1 MKNPMDPQLLEAFQG
16 RYELLSELGE
26 GGFGR
31 VYKAR
36 QVTTGQNVAVK
47 LLRLTDGATPES
59 VERRSARFEREMKL
73 CAQMHHPNIVRLI
86 DSGRAQG
93 GAVYSIFEFVP
104 GKNLAQVLAEE
115 GVLDPVE
122 TRHLMLQLL
131 DALACAHAQNV
142 VHRDLKPA
150 NIMVV
155 PTGARRNALV
165 LDFGIGSVT
174 DELTRAEA
182 QPRITS
188 TNESLGTPSYAAPEQ
203 LRGQAPTPRS
213 DLYAWGLVFLE
224 CLTGRRIFEGATV
237 AEVIFQQLSSEPVP
251 IPPAIAAHPLGKLLQ
266 RVTSKDPSQRTVSAE
281 VLLRQLEAVDVS
293 NLPRRPAPVRI
304 QPAAPNAETATVE
317 LSSRTPN
324 AVSTRSRRWAEGE
337 RRQLTVVCCTLSATQ
352 TTPGPVDIEELDH
365 VLGAQQEV
373 CIEIARRYN
382 GHIASALGDIVLFY
396 FGYPAAREDDARRAA
411 QAALDMV
418 AEVKRRGRAIEAE
431 RGTRVEIR
439 VGLHTG
445 LVVSREQRDPTLS
458 GLGFV
463 VGTTPKLAF
472 RLSTSAPSGA
482 ILVTG
487 DTQQLVR
494 KHFPL
499 DPAPT
504 SPNELLPPGLETF
517 VLQGADATWSGTDD
531 ALSLVGRSRE
541 LDLVLARWEQARSGQ
556 GQAVLIT
563 GEPGI
568 GKSRL
573 MRELGDRLGAEPHTW
588 LESRCTEDS
597 SGQAYAPVVDLLT
610 RMLDPNRDLPP
621 EGRLT
626 GLEALLSGYSFELPE
641 TLPLFAS
648 LLSLPLPPERW
659 APLDV
664 SPLKHRELT
673 RNALLAF
680 LAAMAERQPVV
691 LALEDLHWADPST
704 LELLKALVE
713 EVSSSRLLAVFSA
726 RPELEPPWAASAVT
740 QVQLGA
746 LARGEVERLA
756 TAAAGGPLSP
766 EALEEIATRT
776 DGIPLFVEE
785 LVRTLRESGAL
796 VEREGRFA
804 LEASKAGPAVPGTL
818 RDLLVARL
826 DRLGRAKET
835 AQIAS
840 VLGRELTHELLRHV
854 SPLTPDALEA
864 DLERLVGSGLLHRK
878 RRPKGP
884 VYLFKHALVRDA
896 AYDSML
902 KRYRQ
907 QMHAKTAEAMEA
919 HFQEQV
925 ESRPDLLAHHWAAAN
940 LKRKAIIYAQK
951 AAFAALVRSAYL
963 EAILFARLGLSWLDA
978 IDDPVERAQL
988 ELSLNGVLA
997 PALMST
1003 QGWRSQELRNVAE
1016 RSLELLFTV
1025 GESPYTAP
1033 TLWVLSIF
1041 YHLGGD
1047 QRRVRGLLDR
1057 LVALAQRTGD
1067 AGQEAV
1073 ALTILSNIELLEGRL
1088 GEAKAKAD
1096 RCLALFDPVAHRM
1109 HRILYGQDT
1118 RVGGESVL
1126 CRGKWLLGFPD
1137 QAKAHG
1143 DAAVA
1148 WGREL
1153 NHGTSIGLSFIYLLL
1168 IAQEH
1173 GDRTEALQLISQHT
1187 ELSHRYGLLEQSVY
1201 VGILRAWA
1209 VKDLEAMRRSIALRE
1224 AFGTEMDQP
1233 AYYAMLAELELELGH
1248 VEAALASVERGRQRA
1263 QALGEA
1269 YHESKMLHVKGRVLL
1284 QRDGNTALS
1293 AETCFRQAAEVS
1305 HAQGARMRELQ
1316 AVTALARV
1324 LQASGRQEEAR
1335 QRLQTVYSTFS
1346 EGWGTP
1352 PVSEA
1357 RALLDALGGE
1367 G

>member
-1 MKNPMDPQLLEAFQG
+1 MKNPMDPNLLEAFQG

-26 GGFGR
+26 GGFGL

-47 LLRLTDGATPES
+47 LLRLTEGATPES

-86 DSGRAQG
+86 DSGRAPG

-122 TRHLMLQLL
+122 VRHLMLQLL

-174 DELTRAEA
+174 DELTRAEP

-203 LRGQAPTPRS
+203 LRGQPPTPRS

-224 CLTGRRIFEGATV
+224 CLTGKRVYEGATV
-237 AEVIFQQLSSEPVP
+237 AEVIFQQLSAEPVA
-251 IPPAIAAHPLGKLLQ
+251 IPAAIAAHPVGKLLQ
-266 RVTSKDPSQRTVSAE
+266 KATAKDPSQRTVSAE
-281 VLLRQLEAVDVS
+281 VLLRQLEAVDLS

-317 LSSRTPN
+317 LSSRTPH
-324 AVSTRSRRWAEGE
+324 ALSTRSRRWAEGE
-337 RRQLTVVCCTLSATQ
+337 RRQLTVVCCTLSATA
-352 TTPGPVDIEELDH
+352 TAPGPVDIEELDH

-418 AEVKRRGRAIEAE
+418 AEVQRRGRAIEAE

-439 VGLHTG
+439 VGVHTG

-472 RLSTSAPSGA
+472 RLSTSAPPGG

-494 KHFPL
+494 KHFPMAPGS
-499 DPAPT
+499 PAV
-504 SPNELLPPGLETF
+504 SDLLPPGLETF
-517 VLQGADATWSGTDD
+517 VLQGADATWSGADD
-531 ALSLVGRSRE
+531 ALSLVGRTRE
-541 LDLVLARWEQARSGQ
+541 LDLLLSRWEQVRVGQ

-573 MRELGDRLGAEPHTW
+573 TRELGDKLGVEPHTW
-588 LESRCTEDS
+588 LEARCMADS
-597 SGQAYAPVVDLLT
+597 SSQAYFPVVDLLT
-610 RMLDPNRDLPP
+610 RLVDPNRDLSP
-621 EGRLT
+621 EGRLK
-626 GLEALLSGYSFELPE
+626 GLEALLSGFSFDLPE
-641 TLPLFAS
+641 TMPLFAP

-673 RNALLAF
+673 RHALLAF

-704 LELLKALVE
+704 LELLKELVA
-713 EVSSSRLLAVFSA
+713 EVPSQRLFAVFSA
-726 RPELEPPWAASAVT
+726 RPEFEPPWPSSSVM

-746 LARGEVERLA
+746 LARAEVERLA

-766 EALEEIATRT
+766 EALEEIASRT

-804 LEASKAGPAVPGTL
+804 LDAGKAGPTVPGTL

-826 DRLGRAKET
+826 DRLGRSKET

-840 VLGRELTHELLRHV
+840 VLGRELSHDLLRHI
-854 SPLTPDALEA
+854 SPLTPEALEA
-864 DLERLVGSGLLHRK
+864 DLERLVGAGLLHRK

-884 VYLFKHALVRDA
+884 AYLFKHALVRDA

-902 KRYRQ
+902 KRHRQ
-907 QMHAKTAEAMEA
+907 QVHAKTAAALEE
-919 HFQEQV
+919 HFPDLVNE
-925 ESRPDLLAHHWAAAN
+925 RPDLLAHHHASAN
-940 LKRKAIIYAQK
+940 LKRKAIVYAQK
-951 AAFAALVRSAYL
+951 AALAALIRSAYL

-978 IDDPVERAQL
+978 IEDPLERAQL

-1003 QGWRSQELRNVAE
+1003 QGWRSQDLRTVAE

-1025 GESPYTAP
+1025 GESPYAAP
-1033 TLWVLSIF
+1033 TLWVLSIY

-1057 LVALAQRTGD
+1057 LVALAQASGD

-1073 ALTILSNIELLEGRL
+1073 ALTILSNCELLEGRL
-1088 GEAKAKAD
+1088 GEAKARAE
-1096 RCLALFDPVAHRM
+1096 RCVALFDPVAHRM

-1126 CRGKWLLGFPD
+1126 CRALWLLGFAD

-1143 DAAVA
+1143 EAAVA

-1168 IAQEH
+1168 MAQEH
-1173 GDRTEALQLISQHT
+1173 GDRAEAQRLIAQHA
-1187 ELSHRYGLLEQSVY
+1187 ELSQRYGLLEQSAY
-1201 VGILRAWA
+1201 VGILRGWA
-1209 VKDLEAMRRSIALRE
+1209 EKNLAATRQGVAMRE

-1233 AYYAMLAELELELGH
+1233 AYYAILAELELELGH
-1248 VEAALASVERGRQRA
+1248 VEAALGSVERGRERA
-1263 QALGEA
+1263 QVLGEG
-1269 YHESKMLHVKGRVLL
+1269 YHEAKLLRLKGRALL
-1284 QRDGNTALS
+1284 QRDGNSAPS
-1293 AETCFRQAAEVS
+1293 AEACFRQAAEVA
-1305 HAQGARMRELQ
+1305 HAQGARMPELQ

-1335 QRLQTVYSTFS
+1335 QRLQTIYSTFT
-1346 EGWGTP
+1346 EGLGTP
-1352 PVSEA
+1352 PVVEA
-1357 RALLDALGGE
+1357 RALLDALGGDS
-1367 G
+1367 

>member
-1 MKNPMDPQLLEAFQG
+1 MKNPMDPNLLEAFQG

-47 LLRLTDGATPES
+47 LLRLTEGATPES

-122 TRHLMLQLL
+122 VRHLMLQLL

-174 DELTRAEA
+174 DELTRAEP

-203 LRGQAPTPRS
+203 LRGQPPTPRS

-224 CLTGRRIFEGATV
+224 CLTGKRVFEGATV
-237 AEVIFQQLSSEPVP
+237 AEVIFQQLSAEPVP
-251 IPPAIAAHPLGKLLQ
+251 IPANLAAHPVGKLLQ
-266 RVTSKDPSQRTVSAE
+266 RATAKDPAQRTVSAE
-281 VLLRQLEAVDVS
+281 VLLRQLEAVDLS
-293 NLPRRPAPVRI
+293 NLPRRAAPVRI
-304 QPAAPNAETATVE
+304 QPASPNAETATVE

-324 AVSTRSRRWAEGE
+324 ALSTRARRWAEGE
-337 RRQLTVVCCTLSATQ
+337 RRQLTVVCCTLSATA
-352 TTPGPVDIEELDH
+352 TAPGPVDIEELDH

-418 AEVKRRGRAIEAE
+418 AEVQRRGRAIETE

-472 RLSTSAPSGA
+472 RLSTSAPPGA
-482 ILVTG
+482 ILLTG

-499 DPAPT
+499 EPGPAPVHD
-504 SPNELLPPGLETF
+504 LLPPGLETF
-517 VLQGADATWSGTDD
+517 VLQGADATWSGTEV
-531 ALSLVGRSRE
+531 ALSLVGRARE
-541 LDLVLARWEQARSGQ
+541 LDLLLSRWEQVRVGQ
-556 GQAVLIT
+556 GQAVLVT

-573 MRELGDRLGAEPHTW
+573 TRELGDKLGVEPHTW
-588 LESRCTEDS
+588 LEARCTADS
-597 SGQAYAPVVDLLT
+597 SSQAYFPVVDLLT
-610 RMLDPNRDLPP
+610 RMVDPNRDLSP
-621 EGRLT
+621 EGRLK
-626 GLEALLSGYSFELPE
+626 GLEALLSGYSFDLSESM
-641 TLPLFAS
+641 PLFAP

-673 RNALLAF
+673 RDALLAF
-680 LAAMAERQPVV
+680 FAGLAERQPVV

-704 LELLKALVE
+704 LELLKELVA
-713 EVSSSRLLAVFSA
+713 EVSSSRLFAVFSA
-726 RPELEPPWAASAVT
+726 RPEFEPPWPSSSVM

-746 LARGEVERLA
+746 LARAEVERLA
-756 TAAAGGPLSP
+756 AAAVGGPLSA
-766 EALEEIATRT
+766 EALEEVASRT
-776 DGIPLFVEE
+776 DGIPLFIEE
-785 LVRTLRESGAL
+785 LVRTLLESGAL
-796 VEREGRFA
+796 VQREGRFA
-804 LEASKAGPAVPGTL
+804 LEVGKGSPVVPGTL

-826 DRLGRAKET
+826 DRLGRSKET
-835 AQIAS
+835 AQVAS
-840 VLGRELTHELLRHV
+840 VLGRELSHELLRHI
-854 SPLTPDALEA
+854 SPLTPEALDA
-864 DLERLVGSGLLHRK
+864 DLERLVGAGLLHRK

-902 KRYRQ
+902 KRHRQ
-907 QMHAKTAEAMEA
+907 QVHAKVAAALEE
-919 HFQEQV
+919 HFPEV
-925 ESRPDLLAHHWAAAN
+925 VNERPDLLAHHHASAN
-940 LKRKAIIYAQK
+940 LKRKAIVYAQK
-951 AAFAALVRSAYL
+951 AALAALIRSAYV
-963 EAILFARLGLSWLDA
+963 EALLFSRLGLSWLDA
-978 IDDPVERAQL
+978 IDEPLERAQL
-988 ELSLNGVLA
+988 ELGLNGVLA

-1003 QGWRSQELRNVAE
+1003 QGWRSQDLRNVAE

-1025 GESPYTAP
+1025 GESPYAAP
-1033 TLWVLSIF
+1033 TLWVLSIY

-1057 LVALAQRTGD
+1057 LVALAQASGD

-1096 RCLALFDPVAHRM
+1096 RCVALFDPVAHRM

-1118 RVGGESVL
+1118 RVGGEVVL
-1126 CRGKWLLGFPD
+1126 CRALWLLGFAD

-1143 DAAVA
+1143 EAAVA

-1153 NHGTSIGLSFIYLLL
+1153 NHGTSIGLAFIYLLL
-1168 IAQEH
+1168 MAQEH
-1173 GDRTEALQLISQHT
+1173 GDRTEATRLISQHA
-1187 ELSHRYGLLEQSVY
+1187 ELSHRYGLLEQSAY
-1201 VGILRAWA
+1201 VGILRGWA
-1209 VKDLEAMRRSIALRE
+1209 AKDLEATRRGVAMRE

-1233 AYYAMLAELELELGH
+1233 VYYGVLAELELELGH
-1248 VEAALASVERGRQRA
+1248 LDAALASVERGRQRA
-1263 QALGEA
+1263 QALGEG
-1269 YHESKMLHVKGRVLL
+1269 YHESRMLRVKGRVLL
-1284 QRDGNTALS
+1284 ARDGATALS
-1293 AETCFRQAAEVS
+1293 AEACFRQAAEVA
-1305 HAQGARMRELQ
+1305 HAQGARMPELQ
-1316 AVTALARV
+1316 AVTALARL
-1324 LQASGRQEEAR
+1324 LQTSGRQEEAR
-1335 QRLQTVYSTFS
+1335 QRLQIIYSTFT
-1346 EGWGTP
+1346 EGFGTP
-1352 PVSEA
+1352 PVAEA
-1357 RALLDALGGE
+1357 RALLEALGGDC
-1367 G
+1367 

>member
-1 MKNPMDPQLLEAFQG
+1 MKNVMDPQLLEAFQG
-16 RYELLSELGE
+16 RYEILSELGE

-36 QVTTGQNVAVK
+36 QVTTGQSVAVK
-47 LLRLTDGATPES
+47 LLRLLEGATPES

-104 GKNLAQVLAEE
+104 GRNLAQVLAEE
-115 GVLDPVE
+115 GMLDPVE
-122 TRHLMLQLL
+122 ARHLMLQLL

-174 DELTRAEA
+174 DDLVRAEA

-188 TNESLGTPSYAAPEQ
+188 THESLGTPSYAAPEQ
-203 LRGQAPTPRS
+203 LKGQAPTPRS

-224 CLTGRRIFEGATV
+224 CLTGKRVFDGDTV

-251 IPPAIAAHPLGKLLQ
+251 IPPAIAAHPVGRLLQ
-266 RVTSKDPSQRTVSAE
+266 RVTAKDPSQRTVSAE
-281 VLLRQLEAVDVS
+281 ALLRQLEAVDVS

-317 LSSRTPN
+317 LSSRTPQ
-324 AVSTRSRRWAEGE
+324 AQSSRARRWAEGE

-352 TTPGPVDIEELDH
+352 TAPGPVDIEELDH

-396 FGYPAAREDDARRAA
+396 FGYPAAREDDARRAS

-418 AEVKRRGRAIEAE
+418 AEVRRRGRAIEAE

-445 LVVSREQRDPTLS
+445 LVVSREQKDPTLS

-463 VGTTPKLAF
+463 VGTTPKIAF
-472 RLSTSAPSGA
+472 RLSTSAPPGA
-482 ILVTG
+482 ILVTA

-494 KHFPL
+494 RYFPL
-499 DPAPT
+499 EPVATAP
-504 SPNELLPPGLETF
+504 SELLPPGLETF
-517 VLQGADATWSGTDD
+517 ALQGADATWSGVDESL
-531 ALSLVGRSRE
+531 ALVGRSRE
-541 LDLVLARWEQARSGQ
+541 LDLLRSHWEQARGGQ
-556 GQAVLIT
+556 GAAVLVT

-573 MRELGDRLGAEPHTW
+573 LRELGDRLGAEPHTW
-588 LESRCTEDS
+588 LEARCTADGAS
-597 SGQAYAPVVDLLT
+597 QAYLPVVELLT
-610 RMLDPNRDLPP
+610 RMLDPNRDLSA
-621 EGRLT
+621 EARLA
-626 GLEALLSGYSFELPE
+626 GLEAMLSGYSFDLPE
-641 TLPLFAS
+641 TLPLFAP
-648 LLSLPLPPERW
+648 LLSLPLPPDRW

-664 SPLKHRELT
+664 PPLKHRELT

-680 LAAMAERQPVV
+680 LAALAERQPVV

-704 LELLKALVE
+704 LELLKVLVA
-713 EVSSSRLLAVFSA
+713 EVASSRLLAVFSA
-726 RPELEPPWAASAVT
+726 RPEFEPPWPATQVA

-746 LARGEVERLA
+746 LSRGEVERLA
-756 TAAAGGPLSP
+756 TAAAGGALAP
-766 EALEEIATRT
+766 EALEEIAART

-796 VEREGRFA
+796 VEREGRLV
-804 LEASKAGPAVPGTL
+804 LEPGRGGATVPGTL

-826 DRLGRAKET
+826 DRLGRTKET

-854 SPLTPDALEA
+854 SPLTPEALEA
-864 DLERLVGSGLLHRK
+864 DLERLVASGLVHRK

-907 QMHAKTAEAMEA
+907 QVHAKAAEALEA
-919 HFQEQV
+919 HFPDVV
-925 ESRPDLLAHHWAAAN
+925 ESRPDLLAQHLAAAN
-940 LKRKAIIYAQK
+940 LKRRAVVYAQK
-951 AAFAALVRSAYL
+951 AAFAALVRSAYV

-978 IDDPVERAQL
+978 FDEPVERAQQ
-988 ELSLNGVLA
+988 ELGLNGVLA
-997 PALMST
+997 PAFMST
-1003 QGWRSQELRNVAE
+1003 QGWRSQELRTVAE
-1016 RSLELLFTV
+1016 RSLELLFVV
-1025 GESPYTAP
+1025 GESPYAAP
-1033 TLWVLSIF
+1033 TLWVLSIY

-1096 RCLALFDPVAHRM
+1096 RCVALFDPVAHRM
-1109 HRILYGQDT
+1109 HRVLYGQDT
-1118 RVGGESVL
+1118 RIGGESVL
-1126 CRGKWLLGFPD
+1126 CRGLWLLGFPD

-1148 WGREL
+1148 WGQEIH
-1153 NHGTSIGLSFIYLLL
+1153 HGQSVGLSLIYLLL
-1168 IAQEH
+1168 MAQEH
-1173 GDRTEALQLISQHT
+1173 GDRPEVLQLLARHA
-1187 ELSHRYGLLEQSVY
+1187 ELAHRHGLLEQAAY
-1201 VGILRAWA
+1201 MGILRGWA
-1209 VKDLEAMRRSIALRE
+1209 MKDVEAMRRSMAMRE

-1248 VEAALASVERGRQRA
+1248 ADAALTAVEQGRQRA
-1263 QALGEA
+1263 LALGEA
-1269 YHESKMLHVKGRVLL
+1269 YHESKMLRVKGLAL
-1284 QRDGNTALS
+1284 AHRDGDTAPS
-1293 AETCFRQAAEVS
+1293 AEEAFRQAADAA
-1305 HAQGARMRELQ
+1305 HAHGARMRELQ
-1316 AVTALARV
+1316 AVTSLARL
-1324 LQASGRQEEAR
+1324 LQLSGRNEEAR

-1352 PVSEA
+1352 PVARA
-1357 RALLDALGGE
+1357 RALLKSLGGDC
-1367 G
+1367 